1 VRLSKETRN
10 IIEDI
15 VRRNSVVAAE
25 EIDLLIKSRE
35 LAPKVDVLINREIA
49 RARNMA
55 VAHIRDD
62 RDRRVAFIM
71 PGSSKMGIGSLIVNI
86 ERSRDKRAFKTL
98 SDSLRKRAEG
108 IIRSWE
114 KIQIKQEAERR
125 TKAR

>member
-55 VAHIRDD
+55 VARIRDD
-62 RDRRVAFIM
+62 WDRRVAFIM